1 MLLFPFKRQQAGA
14 RPMKS
19 FPFKIRTK
27 LFISYSFT
35 FLLILIVFGL
45 CIFYFVRLA
54 IERNIESE
62 LEQTTNTLLSIV
74 ETATEVSLKNY
85 LRATAEKNLEIA
97 QYYHQLASRG
107 ELSEEE
113 AKRQVAEIFLHQHLG
128 QSGYIYAINSAGVL
142 QVHPESSLV
151 GLNISSYAFVGDQK
165 LRKNGY
171 LDYDWKNPGE
181 DHKRGKALYMSYFAP
196 WDWIISVSTYRSEF
210 RQLVNINDFK
220 EKILALSFGKTGY
233 SFLMDPKGNLVIHPQ
248 LEGHNIFQEKD
259 AQGRFFIQD
268 ICSRK
273 IGKIIYPWQNPGE
286 SKARQ
291 KLVIFNYIPEF
302 QWIVASSSYLD
313 EFFAPLDTVRRF
325 MIGAMVT
332 ALLLLLPLTLIISRT
347 ITAPL
352 QELMSHFSMQPS
364 GDFTPRITREYS
376 GEIGMLAGYFNQFME
391 RLEQY
396 SNDLKKEI
404 GVRTQAEIAL
414 RQSEEMFSKAFSLSP
429 IGIMILN
436 YPGGQIISVNDSF
449 VKATGY
455 KRDVLLN
462 RSLLRLGIL
471 SSTNDLM
478 MLQHEL
484 ALNKH
489 IRERAM
495 VFRTRNH
502 EKRQAL
508 VSADL
513 IDLWGNTYVLVIMED
528 VTERQQLQERILD
541 IGEKERRKIG
551 QDIHDD
557 LCPHLIGTEV
567 MSKILLRKLE
577 DENSGTVQLV
587 KKIRTLM
594 KEAISKSRVMA
605 RGLCPVFLV
614 DRGLEA
620 AIEELA
626 ANTKEVY
633 NLTCSYEGR
642 GHLSFEDSTDTIHIF
657 MIVQEAVSNSVRHA
671 QADTITIRQESVE
684 GQVQIVVEDNG
695 IGISAQ
701 HEATGMGL
709 KIMRYRAERIGAK
722 LTVEPCDHK
731 GTRIIV
737 TLHGVTIEDDN
748 NV

>member
-62 LEQTTNTLLSIV
+62 LEQTTNTLLSMV

-97 QYYHQLASRG
+97 QYYHQLASSG

-151 GLNISSYAFVGDQK
+151 GLNISNYAFVGDQK

-171 LDYDWKNPGE
+171 LDYDWQNPGE
-181 DHKRGKALYMSYFAP
+181 DQKRGKALYMSYFPP

-210 RQLVNINDFK
+210 RQLVNIDDFK

-233 SFLMDPKGNLVIHPQ
+233 SFLMDLKGNLVIHPQ

-259 AQGRFFIQD
+259 AKGRFFIQD
-268 ICSRK
+268 ICQRK
-273 IGKIIYPWQNPGE
+273 KGKIVYPWKNPGD

-376 GEIGMLAGYFNQFME
+376 GEIGMLAGYFNQFMA

-404 GVRTQAEIAL
+404 GVRTQAELAL

-436 YPGGQIISVNDSF
+436 YPEGQIISVNDSF
-449 VKATGY
+449 VKSTGY
-455 KRDVLLN
+455 RREVMLN

-471 SSTNDLM
+471 SSANDLM

-502 EKRQAL
+502 QKRQAL

-513 IDLWGNTYVLVIMED
+513 IDLWGNTYTLVIVED
-528 VTERQQLQERILD
+528 VTERQHLQERILD

-567 MSKILLRKLE
+567 MSKILLKKLE
-577 DENSGTVQLV
+577 DENSGTVQLAE
-587 KKIRTLM
+587 KIHNLM

-671 QADTITIRQESVE
+671 QADSIIIRQERVE
-684 GQVQIVVEDNG
+684 DRVQIVVEDNG

-737 TLHGVTIEDDN
+737 TLHGVTIEDNN